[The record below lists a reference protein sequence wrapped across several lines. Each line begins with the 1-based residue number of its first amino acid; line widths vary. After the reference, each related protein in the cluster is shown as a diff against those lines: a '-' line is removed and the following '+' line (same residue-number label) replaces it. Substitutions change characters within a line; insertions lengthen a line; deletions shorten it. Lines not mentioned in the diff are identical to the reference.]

1 MHATMLCP
9 QPVPASQLMLACLPL
24 RFTEV
29 FNKDEHDM
37 PRTWG
42 TRANIPA
49 AAQQARQAAL
59 LVLALLAVTRLTP
72 GKVRV
77 NVHNCTHTSPI

>member
-1 MHATMLCP
+1 MLCP
-9 QPVPASQLMLACLPL
+9 QPLPASQLRLARLPL

-59 LVLALLAVTRLTP
+59 QVLALLAVTRLAP

-77 NVHNCTHTSPI
+77 SVHSCTRPGPS